1 METSQRDCSLWFSFC
16 GENKNDE
23 VHSELMLVVVVVEV
37 VTNRAQS
44 LDPLQQ
50 RLKHAQHN
58 TKTRITATVRLVNAT
73 AYFRLWERVCR
84 ACMQHSAFNTLNWR
98 VSVFWLPP
106 LDSVVMAKR
115 QLRHDTD
122 GRGGPHCTDDSRL
135 VAHFSLSLLVPWR
148 MCRESQC
155 PCTSSSSRVHDNKSS
170 LPPLEVFLF
179 LFVFPINVRPPV
191 RLRLPCVYCPLESIN
206 LRSSNSTSRGLSLS
220 P

>member
-155 PCTSSSSRVHDNKSS
+155 PRVPAAAAEYTITNPLCRHLRYFSFCLSFRSMSVRPSDFASRVFIV
-170 LPPLEVFLF
+170 P
-179 LFVFPINVRPPV
+179 
-191 RLRLPCVYCPLESIN
+191 
-206 LRSSNSTSRGLSLS
+206 
-220 P
+220 